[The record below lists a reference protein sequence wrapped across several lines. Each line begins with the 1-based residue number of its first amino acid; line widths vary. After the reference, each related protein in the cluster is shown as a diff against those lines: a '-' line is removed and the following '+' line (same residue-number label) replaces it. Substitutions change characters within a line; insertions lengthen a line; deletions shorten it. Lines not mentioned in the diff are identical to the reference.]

1 MPPPATPESWARD
14 GVTARLLQPLA
25 WCYAAAGSA
34 RRHLTRAQHA
44 PVPVI
49 CVGNLVAGG
58 AGKTPVALSLARR
71 LQQRGLNPHFLSRG
85 YGGALAGPLRVD
97 PSRHGAAD
105 VGDEPLLLAAAATTW
120 ISRDRVAGACAASAA
135 GAGLLIMD
143 DGFQNPSIAKDLALL
158 VIDGGYGF
166 GNRHVMPAGPLR
178 EPIAA
183 GLARADAVILVG
195 EDTSNAAS
203 ALGKT
208 PVLRARL
215 RPTSGESWR
224 DRPVLAFAGIGRP
237 GKFFATLEEMG
248 ARLVGRRGFP
258 DHHPY
263 AEAELRALARDAEAA
278 GAQLVTTEKDAARLT
293 PEWRDRVAVVPI
305 EIDWQD
311 EAALDALLTR
321 KLDRH
326 E

>member
-1 MPPPATPESWARD
+1 MPPRAAPESWARD
-14 GVTARLLQPLA
+14 GVAARLLQPLA

-34 RRHLTRAQHA
+34 RRHLTRPERV

-71 LQQRGLNPHFLSRG
+71 LQRRGLNPHFLSRG
-85 YGGALAGPLRVD
+85 YGGELAGPLRVD

-105 VGDEPLLLAAAATTW
+105 VGDEPLLLAAAAPTW
-120 ISRDRVAGACAASAA
+120 VSRDRVAGAYAAAAA

-143 DGFQNPSIAKDLALL
+143 DGFQNPSIAKDLALV

-183 GLARADAVILVG
+183 GLARADAAILVG
-195 EDTSNAAS
+195 DDTCDAAS
-203 ALGKT
+203 ALGTT

-215 RPTSGESWR
+215 RPTNAESWR
-224 DRPVLAFAGIGRP
+224 DRPVVAFAGIGRP
-237 GKFFATLEEMG
+237 AKFFATLEEMG
-248 ARLVGRRGFP
+248 ARVLVRRGFP
-258 DHHPY
+258 DHHRY
-263 AEAELRALARDAEAA
+263 AEAELQALAHDAGAA
-278 GAQLVTTEKDAARLT
+278 GAQLVTTEKDAMRLA
-293 PEWRDRVAVVPI
+293 PNWREKIATVSV

-311 EAALDALLTR
+311 ETALDALINR
-321 KLDRH
+321 KLDHH

>member
-1 MPPPATPESWARD
+1 M
-14 GVTARLLQPLA
+14 TARLLQPLA

-34 RRHLTRAQHA
+34 RRHLTRPQHA

-71 LQQRGLNPHFLSRG
+71 LQRRGLNPHFLSRG
-85 YGGALAGPLRVD
+85 YGGEFAGPLKVD
-97 PSRHGAAD
+97 PSRHRAAD
-105 VGDEPLLLAAAATTW
+105 VGDEPLLLAAAAPTW
-120 ISRDRVAGACAASAA
+120 VSRDRVAGAYAAAAA

-143 DGFQNPSIAKDLALL
+143 DGFQNPSIAKDLALV

-178 EPIAA
+178 EPIAT
-183 GLARADAVILVG
+183 GLARADAAILVG
-195 EDTSNAAS
+195 EDACDAAS
-203 ALGKT
+203 ALGAT

-215 RPTSGESWR
+215 LPTGGETWR
-224 DRPVLAFAGIGRP
+224 GRPVIAFAGIGRP
-237 GKFFATLEEMG
+237 AKFFATLEELG
-248 ARLVGRRGFP
+248 ARIVARRGFP

-263 AEAELRALARDAEAA
+263 AEAELRALAREAEAA
-278 GAQLVTTEKDAARLT
+278 GARLVTTEKDAARLA
-293 PEWRDRVAVVPI
+293 PEWRDKLAVLAV
-305 EIDWQD
+305 EIAWQD

-321 KLDRH
+321 KLDCH